1 MKDDTKSSKA
11 KRVQHLRTTILP
23 PRLHPGTDLDE
34 SVAGSLA
41 IDHWNLSRDQI
52 ELFVTPTGLDLPLGS
67 TARKTPA

>member
-1 MKDDTKSSKA
+1 MKDDAKSRKA
-11 KRVQHLRTTILP
+11 KLVQYLRATILP
-23 PRLHPGTDLDE
+23 PRVHPDADRAE
-34 SVAGSLA
+34 SIAGELA